1 MKSRGKKNAC
11 ILWKGTVGIEQALT
25 LRKEI
30 LSVFESYNSVTV
42 NLSGVEDIDIAGMQ
56 ILLAAIK
63 ESEVKH
69 IPFTIT
75 GPVPEHIQDIL
86 KSVSIQLPIE
96 EAENV

>member
-25 LRKEI
+25 LSKEI
-30 LSVFESYNSVTV
+30 LSVFESYKSVTL
-42 NLSGVEDIDIAGMQ
+42 NLSGVEDMDISGIQ
-56 ILLAAIK
+56 ILLAAVK
-63 ESEVKH
+63 EAEDKH

-75 GPVPEHIQDIL
+75 GPVPENIQAIL

-96 EAENV
+96 EDENV